1 MASQTRSSKRNI
13 DTVEPESPNP
23 NRTSARK
30 KKPSY
35 KASQTTLL
43 FAPAAPSQL
52 SQVSTPYRSPLALS
66 SQASTREPSLS
77 PTPSGPT
84 SRASSSAPSAPSTH
98 RLKATTIR
106 ALKRA
111 AFEVDFSIVGPE
123 YSMRARTNRSIAH
136 SRISWIYLHGVELEK
151 GKHKYWLCKYCY
163 DVGKSKVLAAYSTAS
178 CGKHLVNS
186 HGIYP
191 PGQTAPSTG
200 NRPVDTYLEGVH
212 PLQAERWREDFVSWI
227 AHDNISFEQAA
238 SPYLRKVILGGGP
251 NIQHLLPCARTVR
264 SWLTTTYN
272 ERIAEVKTSLARS
285 RSKITVSF
293 DAWSSPNHASLL
305 GVVGHWIDSKRKL
318 RTGLLG
324 LKVLDGH
331 YGADMADVLLK
342 LIRTY
347 NIEDKIGAFQTDNA
361 SNNDTA
367 LAVLAA
373 NMTGAFDTKQL
384 RLRCFGHIINLVVKA
399 LLFSNASP
407 SLQEQ
412 LGEAGDEGAFNVWR
426 EQGAIGKLHNIVYY
440 ITRSDSRRRAFEAAQ
455 KVDSSELTL

>member
-1 MASQTRSSKRNI
+1 
-13 DTVEPESPNP
+13 
-23 NRTSARK
+23 
-30 KKPSY
+30 
-35 KASQTTLL
+35 
-43 FAPAAPSQL
+43 
-52 SQVSTPYRSPLALS
+52 
-66 SQASTREPSLS
+66 
-77 PTPSGPT
+77 
-84 SRASSSAPSAPSTH
+84 
-98 RLKATTIR
+98 
-106 ALKRA
+106 
-111 AFEVDFSIVGPE
+111 
-123 YSMRARTNRSIAH
+123 
-136 SRISWIYLHGVELEK
+136 
-151 GKHKYWLCKYCY
+151 
-163 DVGKSKVLAAYSTAS
+163 
-178 CGKHLVNS
+178 VNS

-200 NRPVDTYLEGVH
+200 NSTVDTYLEGVH

-305 GVVGHWIDSKRKL
+305 GVVGHWIDSERKL

-331 YGADMADVLLK
+331 HGADMADVLLK

-373 NMTGAFDTKQL
+373 NMTSAFDTKQL

-399 LLFSNASP
+399 LLFGNASP

-426 EQGAIGKLHNIVYY
+426 EQGAIGKLHNIFYY

-455 KVDSSELTL
+455 KVDSSELTLQLVRDIGVRWNSTYAMIQRALRLKDALNRYCKQWTPARHESYDLTKDLLDAKD